1 MLMSMF
7 YENNLMNSFLYRRN
21 IQEVSS
27 PLCYCGTEEQ
37 TVHHIVLRCE
47 QVDPD
52 LRTRAMNCLQTVG
65 GVDEST
71 IVMLNFSRDKEFMNI
86 LVEIIES
93 QRDVMR
99 STIELN

>member
-47 QVDPD
+47 RVDPD
-52 LRTRAMNCLQTVG
+52 LRARAMNCLQTVN

-86 LVEIIES
+86 LVEII
-93 QRDVMR
+93 RVP
-99 STIELN
+99 T